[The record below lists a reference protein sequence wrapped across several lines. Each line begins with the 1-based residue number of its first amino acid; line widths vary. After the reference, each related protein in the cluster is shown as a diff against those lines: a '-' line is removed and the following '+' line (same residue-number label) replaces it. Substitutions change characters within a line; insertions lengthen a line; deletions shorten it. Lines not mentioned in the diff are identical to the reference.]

1 MTGWGNTMRNTIW
14 FLIVGLSSS
23 SVAFDGQPL
32 KYEIDW
38 GPVTLADATVELLD
52 SGDIR
57 SVTADISSRGVGAW
71 FSDFQST
78 LEIMRTSDGTQI
90 LNGGSTWDDT
100 LSNITVMWLP
110 NESKPSV
117 DLYRSKPRDYELTP
131 VPEASI
137 ADTVDP
143 FTPVFEIG
151 RRLDDTQRCEGSY
164 RVFDGIRRYDLQ
176 IQDGGV
182 TTLTSDDALTFNGP
196 ARRCDIAL
204 TRIGGFSTKKGLF
217 KFSESEITRTL
228 YLGQIR
234 GHWLPVRFEVS
245 APIGSAVARLAVGH

>member
-1 MTGWGNTMRNTIW
+1 MRNTIW

-32 KYEIDW
+32 QYEIDW

-57 SVTADISSRGVGAW
+57 SVSADISSRGVGAW

-78 LEIMRTSDGTQI
+78 LEIMRISDGTQI

-137 ADTVDP
+137 ADTVNP
-143 FTPVFEIG
+143 FTPVFEIS
-151 RRLDDTQRCEGSY
+151 RRLDETQRCEGSY
-164 RVFDGIRRYDLQ
+164 RVFDGVRRYDMK
-176 IQDGGV
+176 IQDGGL
-182 TTLTSDDALTFNGP
+182 TTLTSDDAANFNGP
-196 ARRCDIAL
+196 ARRCDITL

-217 KFSESEITRTL
+217 KFGELEITRTL

-245 APIGSAVARLAVGH
+245 APIGSAVARLAVSH

>member
-1 MTGWGNTMRNTIW
+1 MRNTIW

-78 LEIMRTSDGTQI
+78 LEIMRTGDGTQI

-164 RVFDGIRRYDLQ
+164 RVFDGVRRYDLQ

-182 TTLTSDDALTFNGP
+182 TTLASDDTLTFNGP
-196 ARRCDIAL
+196 ARRCDITL

-245 APIGSAVARLAVGH
+245 APIGSAVARLAVSH

>member
-1 MTGWGNTMRNTIW
+1 MRNTIG
-14 FLIVGLSSS
+14 FLIIGLSSS

-32 KYEIDW
+32 QYEIDW

-57 SVTADISSRGVGAW
+57 SVSADISSRGVGAW

-131 VPEASI
+131 VPETSI

-151 RRLDDTQRCEGSY
+151 RRLDETQRCEGSY
-164 RVFDGIRRYDLQ
+164 RVFDGVRRYDLQ
-176 IQDGGV
+176 IQDGGL
-182 TTLTSDDALTFNGP
+182 TTLTSDDAADFNGP
-196 ARRCDIAL
+196 VRRCDITL

-217 KFSESEITRTL
+217 KFGESEITRTL

-245 APIGSAVARLAVGH
+245 APIGSAVARLAVSH